1 MKRLSSKNT
10 FGTILIALCATCIF
24 TTTNAFSAEKLR
36 FIGDQNIP
44 TGEKFKETE
53 IGGLSGLAYDKEK
66 NKILAISDDRSAIN
80 DARFYEFDF
89 KLDDKSFSVTPTEV
103 VTLKN
108 KEGKPF
114 KKGTIDFEGIAFY
127 NGDLLVSSE
136 GWINHEPPIPPEFI
150 QFTRLGAYKNN
161 IEIPAKF
168 LPLKDK
174 ENKIGV
180 RDNLAFEA
188 LTTTTDGKTVWMG
201 TEEALNQ
208 DDRTSGP
215 NYASVIRLIQY
226 KDLKPVKE
234 VAYRLEKVPSIK
246 IAGLVV
252 GETGLSEMLALDD
265 NNFYSIERSYMPLAK
280 KSVIRIFKNSINDK
294 TTDISKMDSIKGM
307 NIKTV
312 EKELVADLEDFS
324 HQMAANFQKLDN
336 IEGICFGPKLANGH
350 NTIILVSDN
359 NFRKS
364 QRTQFLAFEIL
375 P

>member
-1 MKRLSSKNT
+1 VKIHSSKYT
-10 FGTILIALCATCIF
+10 FGTVLIALCATCIF

-53 IGGLSGLAYDKEK
+53 IGGLSGLVYDKEK
-66 NKILAISDDRSAIN
+66 KKILAISDDRSAIN
-80 DARFYEFDF
+80 DARFYEFDL
-89 KLDDKSFSVTPTEV
+89 KLDDKSFSVTPTDV

-114 KKGTIDFEGIAFY
+114 KKGTIDFEGITFY

-136 GWINHEPPIPPEFI
+136 GWINHEPPLPPEVF
-150 QFTRLGAYKNN
+150 QFTRLGAYKSN
-161 IEIPAKF
+161 IEIPEKF

-180 RDNLAFEA
+180 RDNLAFEG
-188 LTTTTDGKTVWMG
+188 LTTTPDGKTVWVG

-234 VAYRLEKVPSIK
+234 VAYRLEKVPSVK
-246 IAGLVV
+246 VAGLVV
-252 GETGLSEMLALDD
+252 GETGLSDMLAIDE

-294 TTDISKMDSIKGM
+294 TTDIAKMESIKGM

-312 EKELVADLEDFS
+312 EKELIADLEEFS
-324 HQMAANFQKLDN
+324 PQMSANFQKLDN

-350 NTIILVSDN
+350 DTMVLVSDN
-359 NFRKS
+359 NFKKS
-364 QRTQFLAFEIL
+364 QRTQFLAFEII